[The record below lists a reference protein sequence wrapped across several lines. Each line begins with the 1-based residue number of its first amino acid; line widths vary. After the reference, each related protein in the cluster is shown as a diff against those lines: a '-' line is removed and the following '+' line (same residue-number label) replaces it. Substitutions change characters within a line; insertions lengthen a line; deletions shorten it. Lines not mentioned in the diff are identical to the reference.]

1 MPTRKIAD
9 LPQAC
14 NSPDHDPPMYMYYPN
29 GIYEHVCSGCGRKFQ
44 FTVSQ
49 PTLNHADHM
58 AGTSPASW
66 KYRKTT

>member
-14 NSPDHDPPMYMYYPN
+14 NSPDHDPPTHMYYPN

-44 FTVSQ
+44 FTVAQ
-49 PTLNHADHM
+49 PTLGGAG
-58 AGTSPASW
+58 GTSYSLTVKNPSGIQS
-66 KYRKTT
+66 